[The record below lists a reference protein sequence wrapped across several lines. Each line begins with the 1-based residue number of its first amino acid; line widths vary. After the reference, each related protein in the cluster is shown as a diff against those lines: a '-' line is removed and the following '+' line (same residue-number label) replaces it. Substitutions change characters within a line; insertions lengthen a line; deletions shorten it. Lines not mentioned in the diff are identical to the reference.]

1 LGLDTT
7 NYGTHTLRRT
17 KATLIYRRTKNL
29 RAVQL
34 LLGHTKLDYL
44 PCRTMSRSDH
54 SAGFSRENMSNV
66 APLIVLGIIIAALV
80 GSIMYV
86 AQRDRVVRGND
97 CRYLIIREPKKAG
110 RSMPGYFSQSST
122 EPLLTSSARVS
133 AAAAS
138 PAQERDSGALPESAP
153 LHLRGE
159 EPFGKG
165 S

>member
-1 LGLDTT
+1 M
-7 NYGTHTLRRT
+7 
-17 KATLIYRRTKNL
+17 
-29 RAVQL
+29 
-34 LLGHTKLDYL
+34 
-44 PCRTMSRSDH
+44 P
-54 SAGFSRENMSNV
+54 NV

-86 AQRDRVVRGND
+86 AQRDRGVRGD
-97 CRYLIIREPKKAG
+97 DRRSLIIREPKKAG
-110 RSMPGYFSQSST
+110 RSMPSYFSQPST

-138 PAQERDSGALPESAP
+138 PAQEGASGALAESAA
-153 LHLRGE
+153 LDLGGG